1 MKTTPYNIS
10 PEQQRALTEEP
21 QVGVPLPMMAL
32 AFGLLSGYL
41 PMVLPGQWGS
51 GLRFLGWLVPL
62 LASALFVVF
71 NIQRIRFPVVIWLP
85 WILWAVFY
93 LTFAEAANALQRTV
107 MLLTPLAVGAA
118 FSALPANPALLERC
132 YRWLWIFFWVF
143 IGAAAAQTGL
153 LFTGKLYN
161 VTGFAAGSITASLLA
176 AWFAVL
182 YAIGRQPRHLLC
194 WLLLATVPVLANTRT
209 GMVAVALT
217 LPLVLCP
224 FPFYKR
230 ALIIGVLAVA
240 GIGLFY
246 TERIQQKMFYSGE
259 GTLQEAIDNT
269 YAAFTGEGKMDFNF
283 ATSGRYWL
291 NKILSARLDEA
302 YWLGHGANTT
312 EAVSVSITNV
322 THPHNDWLRLRYE
335 YGLIGTLLFGGA
347 MLATALHALRR
358 AEKLRSSQGFFL
370 YAGATAFV
378 PMTIFMFTDNVIMY
392 AAWFG
397 NLHFALLGIGYAA
410 VISPGRPSAPAAL
423 DHA

>member
-1 MKTTPYNIS
+1 MKTTAYELS
-10 PEQQRALTEEP
+10 PEQQRSLINDP
-21 QVGVPLPMMAL
+21 GVKTPLPMVAL
-32 AFGLLSGYL
+32 AMGLLTGYL
-41 PMVLPGQWGS
+41 PMILPGQLGS
-51 GLRFLGWLVPL
+51 GLSFLGWMVPL
-62 LASALFVVF
+62 LGSALFVVA
-71 NIQRIRFPVVIWLP
+71 NIHHIRFPLHIWLP
-85 WILWAVFY
+85 WAIWALMYLIL
-93 LTFAEAANALQRTV
+93 AEAANALQRTV

-118 FSALPANPALLERC
+118 FSAMPATPGLVERS

-182 YAIGRQPRHLLC
+182 YAIGRQKAHLLC
-194 WLLLATVPVLANTRT
+194 WLLLAAVPVLANTRT

-230 ALIIGVLAVA
+230 ALIIGVLVVA

-259 GTLQEAIDNT
+259 GTIQEAIDNT
-269 YAAFTGEGKMDFNF
+269 YAAFTGEGRMDFNF

-291 NKILSARLDEA
+291 NKILSTRLEEA

-312 EAVSVSITNV
+312 EAVSVLITNV

-335 YGLIGTLLFGGA
+335 YGLFGTVLFGGA
-347 MLATALHALRR
+347 MLATALHALGRARR
-358 AEKLRSSQGFFL
+358 LRSSQGFFL

-378 PMTIFMFTDNVIMY
+378 PMAIFMFTDNVILY

-397 NLHFALLGIGYAA
+397 NLHFALLGLGYASLP
-410 VISPGRPSAPAAL
+410 SPPPWSANQTTSVS
-423 DHA
+423 